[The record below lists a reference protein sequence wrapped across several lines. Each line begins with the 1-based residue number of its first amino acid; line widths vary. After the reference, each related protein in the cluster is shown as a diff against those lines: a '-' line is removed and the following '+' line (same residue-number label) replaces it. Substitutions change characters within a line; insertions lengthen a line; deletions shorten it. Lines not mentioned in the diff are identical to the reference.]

1 MILSSLQPAWIL
13 FVVGPVCV
21 LNFLTLLAVV
31 VHAVRY
37 ARCRSIKARMKRFA
51 AEERAHR
58 HTSDGGEGEAR

>member
-1 MILSSLQPAWIL
+1 MILLSIEPAWIL

-21 LNFLTLLAVV
+21 LSFLSLLAVV

-37 ARCRSIKARMKRFA
+37 ARRHSIKARMKRFA

-58 HTSDGGEGEAR
+58 HTRNGGEGKGR